1 MKTNRKISTAA
12 MTAATLAA
20 ALTASSVPVFAR
32 AGEGLVPVRYL
43 SRGSAHAYQRSQS
56 QDIYQSNAQGHQS
69 YSNPDRDYFSGLN
82 ATNPD

>member
-1 MKTNRKISTAA
+1 MKANRKISTAA
-12 MTAATLAA
+12 IAAAALAA
-20 ALTASSVPVFAR
+20 AFTASPVPVSAR
-32 AGEGLVPVRYL
+32 AGDGLVPVRYL
-43 SRGSAHAYQRSQS
+43 SRGHAYQKPQS